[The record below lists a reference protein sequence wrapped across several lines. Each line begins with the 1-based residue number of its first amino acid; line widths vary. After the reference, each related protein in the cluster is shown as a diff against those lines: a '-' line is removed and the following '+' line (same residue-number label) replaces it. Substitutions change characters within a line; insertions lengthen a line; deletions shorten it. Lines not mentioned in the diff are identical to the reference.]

1 MLRLADQFRDFF
13 PMHEQLTRP
22 QRLMIGIAAVL
33 VGANVR
39 VQKPDFPIFHEPVR
53 ILEIGPGTTDRFDF
67 GASQGDAGLKFFQ
80 QEIVVRSD
88 PVYSGISLTGG
99 RGITAR
105 VLFRIW
111 LGLLAGLPRHG
122 SFISQDH
129 FECQVRRLRG
139 LEPTSNCYQASNFGW
154 LRSDAIITQLTSP
167 SEKIQSLGQGPCG
180 RSRGKTVCEGSV
192 MTRLIRPAALLFI
205 AISIL
210 PAAADSAKSLYNRGK
225 EAEQRQDY
233 EKAYDFYKQ
242 AYDQKPKD
250 LQFRAAFERL
260 RFLAGASHVHRG
272 QLLREAGKL
281 QEAMAEF
288 QKAAE
293 IDPSSSIAQQELR
306 RTQKLMEAAGGV
318 PPRAQAP
325 PTPLQKRIQ
334 EAQGPVELAPIA
346 NVPITL
352 KMTEDSKVI
361 YETTGKLAGI
371 NVLFD
376 PDYTSRRI
384 KVELNGVTLEDALQ
398 IIALES
404 KTFWRPVTPNTIFVA
419 QDNPAKRK
427 DLEQSVIKTFY
438 LGNLSQPTELQDVVN
453 ALRQIL
459 EISRIQPL
467 PSQGALVVRGT
478 PDQIALA
485 EKLVGD
491 LDRAR
496 SEVLVEVAVM
506 QVSRD
511 KTRTLGI
518 SPPTSA
524 TVALQSN
531 INTNVN
537 NTNNNNNN
545 NNTNNFNNTLNN
557 TTSGSNQLNLNRL
570 GNLNATDFTVTINP
584 ATATALFSDSNTK
597 LIQNPQIRAVDGQ
610 KASLKIGDRVPVA
623 TGSFQPGI
631 GGVGIN
637 PLVNTQFQYLDVGV
651 NIDITP
657 RVHAG
662 REVTLKVVMDI
673 SSVTGQSNIGGIS
686 QPIIGQRKIE
696 HEIRLKEG
704 EVNLLGGMLED
715 QQTKSLSG
723 IPGLSQIP
731 ILRYLFGQ
739 TNTEHRENE
748 IVFALVPHIIRGQ
761 ELSELNE
768 RALQVGTASAI
779 ELHRVSRPAAASG
792 GEAAPAPAPAQAPA
806 PAPAQPVQPPP
817 QVNSTPPQPQSGSAG
832 SPSFMFDPGN
842 MTQAPGATFAMNV
855 LLSGAQNVYSVPLK
869 ISYDPKILQVVNVSN
884 GGLLSQDGQIVSVV
898 NRNDDSTGTLQ
909 ITATRPPG
917 ATGVSGQGTVVTLT
931 FMAKAAG
938 QSTLTISKGG
948 ARDPGMQPIAV
959 AGAVATVTVQ

>member
-1 MLRLADQFRDFF
+1 
-13 PMHEQLTRP
+13 
-22 QRLMIGIAAVL
+22 
-33 VGANVR
+33 
-39 VQKPDFPIFHEPVR
+39 
-53 ILEIGPGTTDRFDF
+53 
-67 GASQGDAGLKFFQ
+67 
-80 QEIVVRSD
+80 
-88 PVYSGISLTGG
+88 
-99 RGITAR
+99 
-105 VLFRIW
+105 
-111 LGLLAGLPRHG
+111 
-122 SFISQDH
+122 
-129 FECQVRRLRG
+129 
-139 LEPTSNCYQASNFGW
+139 
-154 LRSDAIITQLTSP
+154 
-167 SEKIQSLGQGPCG
+167 
-180 RSRGKTVCEGSV
+180 

-205 AISIL
+205 IISIL

-225 EAEQRQDY
+225 DAEQRQDY

-272 QLLREAGKL
+272 QLLREGGKL
-281 QEAMAEF
+281 QEAIAEF

-306 RTQKLMEAAGGV
+306 RTQKLMEAAGSA

-334 EAQGPVELAPIA
+334 EAQGPVDLAPIA

-485 EKLVGD
+485 QKLVGD

-496 SEVLVEVAVM
+496 SEVIVEVAVM
-506 QVSRD
+506 QVSRS

-524 TVALQSN
+524 TIALQSN

-545 NNTNNFNNTLNN
+545 NLNNTLNN
-557 TTSGSNQLNLNRL
+557 TTTGSNQINLNRL
-570 GNLNATDFTVTINP
+570 GNLNATDFAVTINP

-662 REVTLKVVMDI
+662 REVTLKISMDI

-779 ELHRVSRPAAASG
+779 ELHRVNRPAAAPEG
-792 GEAAPAPAPAQAPA
+792 GEAAPAQAPA
-806 PAPAQPVQPPP
+806 PAPAPVQPVQPPP
-817 QVNSTPPQPQSGSAG
+817 QANPNPPQPQAGSAA
-832 SPSFMFDPGN
+832 FMFDPAN
-842 MTQAPGATFAMNV
+842 MTQAQGATFAMNV

-869 ISYDPKILQVVNVSN
+869 ISYDPKVLQVVNVSN
-884 GGLLSQDGQIVSVV
+884 GGLLSQDGQAVALVH
-898 NRNDDSTGTLQ
+898 RDDDSSGTLQ

-938 QSTLTISKGG
+938 QSNLTISKGG